1 MAKWRGHPSVR
12 GSSEMMRMILLCFS
26 AIGITFTW
34 GFEMTYCT
42 PYLLNLGLTKSN
54 TSLVWI
60 AGPISGLIVQPI
72 VGAIADQSTSRWGRR
87 RPLMVIGSVITAFH
101 LFLLGFTREIVGVF
115 LPESEFASR
124 LTMWLAVYS
133 IWVID
138 FAINASMSCSR
149 SLVVDILP
157 IHKQQAGAAWYSRL
171 AAFGH
176 LLSYGTGSVDLVT
189 TFGTRFG
196 DSQFKLLAL
205 FSIFAV
211 LSTCA
216 LTCWAVTEKVLL
228 AHGRKEKVWRQ
239 RSELFG
245 IRSYIYRLGCEPSA
259 GRISGP
265 GSASWFPFNFYGTTW
280 VGETYF
286 RYDLSPEERKSR
298 DPLSEIGR
306 IGSSALV
313 IYSLITF
320 AGSFLLP
327 LFVSSPEDTE
337 FTHRPPRA
345 IASALNRLEALKPD
359 LLTAWI
365 LGHLG
370 FSAAMS
376 MAPFATSYK
385 FATVL
390 VASCGIPWAMT
401 QWAPPTF
408 LGIEVNRL
416 SGESDT
422 LPTTY
427 QPVSSPSPVPSQGTL
442 SVPQAP
448 SVTRPSLSALSSPEA
463 TSLNPSHANSYSSS
477 SSSASAPPTSASGEL
492 SGIYFGILNIYTT
505 IPQFMGAV
513 MSGIVFSILEPGKSP
528 ELAEGTGKEP
538 SMDGPNAISV
548 CLFIGAM
555 TTLVSAYMTTR
566 LRYIQ

>member
-1 MAKWRGHPSVR
+1 MSKWRGHPSVK
-12 GSSEMMRMILLCFS
+12 GSSELVKMVLLCFS

-42 PYLLNLGLTKSN
+42 PYLLNLGLSKST

-72 VGAIADQSTSRWGRR
+72 VGTIADQSTSKWGRR
-87 RPLMVIGSVITAFH
+87 RPLMVVGSVITALH
-101 LFLLGFTREIVGVF
+101 LFLLGFTKEIVGFF
-115 LPESEFASR
+115 LPESEFSSR
-124 LTMWLAVYS
+124 LTIWLAIYS

-176 LLSYGTGSVDLVT
+176 LLSYGIGSVDLVT
-189 TFGTRFG
+189 TLGTTFGG
-196 DSQFKLLAL
+196 SQFKQLAL
-205 FSIFAV
+205 ISIFAV
-211 LSTCA
+211 LATCA
-216 LTCWAVTEKVLL
+216 VTCWSVTEKRRCGDSDHLVHPPAPTSESEGNLL
-228 AHGRKEKVWRQ
+228 GALLVVDCEAFFLQAAR
-239 RSELFG
+239 LF
-245 IRSYIYRLGCEPSA
+245 RC
-259 GRISGP
+259 
-265 GSASWFPFNFYGTTW
+265 WFPFNFYGTTW

-286 RYDLSPEERKSR
+286 RYDLTPEERKTR

-327 LFVSSPEDTE
+327 LFVGSPDDSD

-345 IASALNRLEALKPD
+345 IASFLNRIEAIKPD

-370 FSAAMS
+370 FSLSMS
-376 MAPFATSYK
+376 LAPFATSYK

-390 VASCGIPWAMT
+390 VASCGLPWAMT

-427 QPVSSPSPVPSQGTL
+427 QPVSGPHAASPHGALSPVHSQ
-442 SVPQAP
+442 
-448 SVTRPSLSALSSPEA
+448 RPALSPLLPPGGDEA
-463 TSLNPSHANSYSSS
+463 SRNPSHTSSRS
-477 SSSASAPPTSASGEL
+477 SASSSASAPPSSASGEL

-505 IPQFMGAV
+505 IPQFLGAV
-513 MSGIVFSILEPGKSP
+513 MSGIVFSILEPKR
-528 ELAEGTGKEP
+528 AQTRWK
-538 SMDGPNAISV
+538 A
-548 CLFIGAM
+548 
-555 TTLVSAYMTTR
+555 TTR
-566 LRYIQ
+566 SLR